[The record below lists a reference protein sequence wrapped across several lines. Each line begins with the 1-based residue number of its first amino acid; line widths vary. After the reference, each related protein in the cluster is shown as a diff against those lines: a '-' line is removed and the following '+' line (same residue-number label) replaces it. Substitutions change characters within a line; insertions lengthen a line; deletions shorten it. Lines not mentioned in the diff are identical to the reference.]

1 MLGDQGVDALRTVLV
16 ETGALAAVEALIER
30 LTVEALHALDGG
42 NVAGGAREALRELA
56 VAATVRAG

>member
-1 MLGDQGVDALRTVLV
+1 VLV